1 MDTIMVDVT
10 DIPDVTYKSSVV
22 LIGRQG
28 KEKITAEEIAEKT
41 GTIPYEVLT
50 SIGQRV
56 KRVYKS

>member
-1 MDTIMVDVT
+1 MDTIMADVT
-10 DIPDVTYKSSVV
+10 DITGVSYKSEAV

-28 KEKITAEEIAEKT
+28 KERITADEIADKT

-56 KRVYKS
+56 KRVYK